1 MVSEGNLKGA
11 DGRQLFLTEERDQ
24 WLRHAALAACVGDA
38 GFPQRRKC
46 FVKLFKAKWPP
57 PESLNHR

>member
-24 WLRHAALAACVGDA
+24 LLRHAALVGNA
-38 GFPQRRKC
+38 RFPQCEKC
-46 FVKLFKAKWPP
+46 FVRLFKAKWRP
-57 PESLNHR
+57 PELLNHC

>member
-24 WLRHAALAACVGDA
+24 WLRHAALVARVGDA
-38 GFPQRRKC
+38 RFHRAESALSSYLRLNGLPQNR
-46 FVKLFKAKWPP
+46 
-57 PESLNHR
+57 

>member
-24 WLRHAALAACVGDA
+24 WLRHAALAARVG
-38 GFPQRRKC
+38 GRRLSTAQKVLC
-46 FVKLFKAKWPP
+46 QAI
-57 PESLNHR
+57 

>member
-24 WLRHAALAACVGDA
+24 WLRHAALAARVLGTQA
-38 GFPQRRKC
+38 FHSAESALSSYLRLNGLPQSR
-46 FVKLFKAKWPP
+46 
-57 PESLNHR
+57 